1 MRILWNI
8 KRELSRINYRIHTEA
23 IKNNLLPKKLTK
35 NQINCIYAEEAD
47 VLNMA
52 LFGITAREWRNNN
65 IDKKG
70 NVRDYASIDQLICLS
85 NLENVN
91 AVLINDQLSQ
101 SERLEK
107 LNEIAISQMKVL
119 SRTNEKYLMEY
130 DNKEKK

>member
-1 MRILWNI
+1 M
-8 KRELSRINYRIHTEA
+8 
-23 IKNNLLPKKLTK
+23 
-35 NQINCIYAEEAD
+35 
-47 VLNMA
+47 
-52 LFGITAREWRNNN
+52 
-65 IDKKG
+65 
-70 NVRDYASIDQLICLS
+70 S

-130 DNKEKK
+130 DNKEKKWNYESRNIYFRL